1 MWALVVVFLA
11 SNGGFSI
18 PGYTSAERCNSGGF
32 EIFKQMTIE
41 ASKQGTGAP
50 KLFTFCAQVN

>member
-11 SNGGFSI
+11 SNSGFTI
-18 PGYTSAERCNSGGF
+18 PGYTSAERCSTAGF

-41 ASKQGTGAP
+41 ASKQGMGAP
-50 KLFTFCAQVN
+50 KLFTYCAQVN